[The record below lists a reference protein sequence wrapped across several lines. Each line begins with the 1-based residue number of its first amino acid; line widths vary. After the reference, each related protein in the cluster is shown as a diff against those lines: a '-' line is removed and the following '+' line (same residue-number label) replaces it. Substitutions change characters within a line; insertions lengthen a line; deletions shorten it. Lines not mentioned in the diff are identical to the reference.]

1 MKLTQRLLN
10 YLYRA
15 FDKDPDA
22 FTAVRLSSAAG
33 VLSWAVSDRVLTVM
47 IDGETDLVTS
57 LSGKSIA
64 DLVAELS
71 ARYVVQDVIS
81 DGRAS
86 LSAATLIDGAGSVS
100 DLNGDRLQAYQSL
113 TWIFLDACAGEL
125 KALSE
130 SAEAAPAQL
139 ATVTAEADWL
149 DEIGSYYSVPRLV
162 GEGDAAYGPRIIA
175 EVIAPKSNNVALEI
189 AIKRAFGQPATV
201 KDVREWGPAFP
212 LLNGAVDL
220 DGTYLLNATATPLYG
235 LFDVTVGYDF
245 EFGPSIDLLLA
256 QMKEF
261 VGRLRAAGAHLRALD
276 FVSGDVTDA
285 VPEVSDPDLI
295 ALGATVELTDD
306 PAAPADDLSAL
317 AIAMSALED
326 LVAPGADE
334 ASLTLSYSISLNGSR
349 KLSGGFP
356 LASGS
361 PISEAF

>member
-22 FTAVRLSSAAG
+22 FTAFRLSSAAG

-201 KDVREWGPAFP
+201 KDVREWGASFP
-212 LLNGAVDL
+212 LLNGAIDL
-220 DGTYLLNATATPLYG
+220 DGAYLLNATATPLYG

-245 EFGPSIDLLLA
+245 EFGPSIDSLREQIHA
-256 QMKEF
+256 FIER
-261 VGRLRAAGAHLRALD
+261 VRAAGTHLRALE
-276 FVSGDVTDA
+276 FVSGDVGDVVPEASDDGPIALEATFAIDDAVDAPSDNMSTLSVAMSSFDDSVDTATDA
-285 VPEVSDPDLI
+285 
-295 ALGATVELTDD
+295 
-306 PAAPADDLSAL
+306 
-317 AIAMSALED
+317 
-326 LVAPGADE
+326 
-334 ASLTLSYSISLNGSR
+334 ASLTLSYSIALNGAR
-349 KLSGGFP
+349 KLNGGFP

-361 PISEAF
+361 PVIEPL

>member
-15 FDKDPDA
+15 FDKDPDV

-149 DEIGSYYSVPRLV
+149 DEIGSYYSVPRLI
-162 GEGDAAYGPRIIA
+162 GESDAAYGPRIIA

-261 VGRLRAAGAHLRALD
+261 IGRLRAAGTHLRALD
-276 FVSGDVTDA
+276 FVSGDVGDMVPEASDDGPLALEAAFSLDDAVDAPSDDMSTLSVAMSSFDDYVDAATDA
-285 VPEVSDPDLI
+285 V
-295 ALGATVELTDD
+295 
-306 PAAPADDLSAL
+306 
-317 AIAMSALED
+317 
-326 LVAPGADE
+326 
-334 ASLTLSYSISLNGSR
+334 SLTLSYSIALNGSR
-349 KLSGGFP
+349 KLNGGFP
-356 LASGS
+356 LATGS
-361 PISEAF
+361 PVTEAL